1 MKPKLEQWFRFYAH
15 PLTISDGQQ
24 EYPCLGMV
32 FHQNEENRLFQYP
45 EPYPVGNVNHGNL
58 LSYFL
63 YQGAPPQAK
72 PIILV
77 DHWHRYQVEQLEYIE
92 LFQCWRAA
100 LREGTG
106 WNN

>member
-15 PLTISDGQQ
+15 PLTISDGKQK
-24 EYPCLGMV
+24 YPCLGMV
-32 FHQNEENRLFQYP
+32 FYQNEENNLFQYP
-45 EPYPVGNVNHGNL
+45 EPYP
-58 LSYFL
+58 
-63 YQGAPPQAK
+63 QTK

-77 DHWHRYQVEQLEYIE
+77 DRQHRYQVEQLEYIE
-92 LFQCWRAA
+92 LFQCWKAA